1 MNYSNSQ
8 RAGVILYLAAS
19 LFGGYIRMEE
29 INMKELE
36 NVMSKLEKA
45 TKKKEQ
51 MDNQIKLLKQR
62 EKKC

>member
-1 MNYSNSQ
+1 
-8 RAGVILYLAAS
+8 
-19 LFGGYIRMEE
+19 MEE

-51 MDNQIKLLKQR
+51 MDYNGIVI
-62 EKKC
+62 

>member
-1 MNYSNSQ
+1 
-8 RAGVILYLAAS
+8 
-19 LFGGYIRMEE
+19 MEE

-45 TKKKEQ
+45 TNKKEQ

>member
-1 MNYSNSQ
+1 
-8 RAGVILYLAAS
+8 
-19 LFGGYIRMEE
+19 MEE
-29 INMKELE
+29 INMKE
-36 NVMSKLEKA
+36 LEKA

>member
-1 MNYSNSQ
+1 
-8 RAGVILYLAAS
+8 
-19 LFGGYIRMEE
+19 MEE

-51 MDNQIKLLKQR
+51 MDNQLKLLKQR

>member
-1 MNYSNSQ
+1 MTFCALSS
-8 RAGVILYLAAS
+8 AKG
-19 LFGGYIRMEE
+19 MD

>member
-1 MNYSNSQ
+1 MKNKF
-8 RAGVILYLAAS
+8 VIVCLIIPFL
-19 LFGGYIRMEE
+19 LEIRMEE